1 MKRMIIVWL
10 LLIVLT
16 TTLQISC
23 AKKSSPDEQKN
34 CKTCKVFGGDGV
46 NNVIHEE
53 QVCSDD
59 DEKDLHSR
67 FPGREIKCQ

>member
-1 MKRMIIVWL
+1 MKRMITVWL

-16 TTLQISC
+16 VAFQISC

-34 CKTCKVFGGDGV
+34 CKTCKVFGGDN
-46 NNVIHEE
+46 NNVLDEE
-53 QVCSDD
+53 KICSDAQ
-59 DEKDLHSR
+59 EKALHDR

>member
-46 NNVIHEE
+46 NNVIHE
-53 QVCSDD
+53 
-59 DEKDLHSR
+59 
-67 FPGREIKCQ
+67 